1 MKKWSRFHRK
11 MMVAWV
17 QLEYQLIT
25 QGGFLMHHR
34 KVALVTGASSGIG
47 NAIAK
52 SLHRNGVTVYAGA
65 RRVERM
71 NDLDDLGI
79 TTLPLDV
86 TDAQSVEH
94 TVNRIVSETGR
105 IDILVNNAGFGLLGA
120 LEDLTID
127 QAQAQF
133 DVNLFGAAR
142 LIQSVLPMMRQQHAG
157 RIINVTSVDGKVAQ
171 PLASWYVAS
180 KFALEGLSDAL
191 RFELRPHG
199 IDVVV
204 IEPGS
209 IQSEWADI
217 ASDHLQ
223 AASGTGPYAATTTQ
237 AVAILK
243 AAKRFASGPQVI
255 ARLADRAALSRR
267 PKTRYHAG
275 AGSSILWLRQCLS
288 DRALDRIW
296 RVVGQAAQRI
306 TR

>member
-1 MKKWSRFHRK
+1 
-11 MMVAWV
+11 
-17 QLEYQLIT
+17 
-25 QGGFLMHHR
+25 MHYR
-34 KVALVTGASSGIG
+34 QVALVTGASSGIG

-65 RRVERM
+65 RRVDRM

-79 TTLPLDV
+79 TTLALDV
-86 TDAQSVEH
+86 TDADSVER
-94 TVNRIVSETGR
+94 VVDRIVTETGR

-120 LEDLTID
+120 LEDLSID

-171 PLASWYVAS
+171 PMASWYVAS
-180 KFALEGLSDAL
+180 KFALEGLSDTL
-191 RFELRPHG
+191 RLELAPHG
-199 IDVVV
+199 VHVAV

-223 AASGTGPYAATTTQ
+223 TASGSGPYAATAQT
-237 AVAILK
+237 AIAILK
-243 AAKRFASGPQVI
+243 AVKKFASAPQVI
-255 ARLADRAALSRR
+255 ARLVDQAALSRR

-275 AGSSILWLRQCLS
+275 AGSSILLARKFLS
-288 DRALDRIW
+288 DKQMDRLW
-296 RVVGQAAQRI
+296 RVVGRAAKRI
-306 TR
+306 TH

>member
-1 MKKWSRFHRK
+1 
-11 MMVAWV
+11 
-17 QLEYQLIT
+17 
-25 QGGFLMHHR
+25 MHHR

-71 NDLDDLGI
+71 NDLDDMGI
-79 TTLPLDV
+79 TTLALDV
-86 TDAQSVEH
+86 TDAASVER
-94 TVNRIVSETGR
+94 VIDRIVTETGR

-127 QAQAQF
+127 AAQAQF

-142 LIQSVLPMMRQQHAG
+142 LIQSVLPMMRQQHCG
-157 RIINVTSVDGKVAQ
+157 RIVNITSIDGKGAQ

-180 KFALEGLSDAL
+180 KFALEGLSDSL
-191 RFELRPHG
+191 RYELQPHG

-217 ASDHLQ
+217 AADHLQ
-223 AASGTGPYAATTTQ
+223 AASGTGPYAKSAQQ
-237 AVAILK
+237 AAAILT
-243 AAKRFASGPQVI
+243 AAKQFASAPRVI
-255 ARLADRAALSRR
+255 ARLVDKAALSRR

-275 AGSSILWLRQCLS
+275 AGSQILWWRRWLS
-288 DRALDRIW
+288 DKAVDRLW
-296 RVVGQAAQRI
+296 RVVGSVAQRI
-306 TR
+306 TH

>member
-1 MKKWSRFHRK
+1 
-11 MMVAWV
+11 
-17 QLEYQLIT
+17 
-25 QGGFLMHHR
+25 MHYR
-34 KVALVTGASSGIG
+34 QVALVTGASSGIG

-65 RRVERM
+65 RRVDRM

-79 TTLPLDV
+79 TTLALDV
-86 TDAQSVEH
+86 TDADSVER
-94 TVNRIVSETGR
+94 VVDRIVTETGR

-120 LEDLTID
+120 LEDLSID

-171 PLASWYVAS
+171 PMASWYVAS
-180 KFALEGLSDAL
+180 KFALEGLSDTL
-191 RFELRPHG
+191 RLELAPHG
-199 IDVVV
+199 VHVAVV
-204 IEPGS
+204 EPGS

-223 AASGTGPYAATTTQ
+223 TASGSGPYAATTQT
-237 AVAILK
+237 AIAILK
-243 AAKRFASGPQVI
+243 AVKKFASAPQVI
-255 ARLADRAALSRR
+255 ARLVDQAALSRR

-275 AGSSILWLRQCLS
+275 AGSSILLARKFLS
-288 DRALDRIW
+288 DKQMDRLW
-296 RVVGQAAQRI
+296 RVVGRAAKRI
-306 TR
+306 TH

>member
-1 MKKWSRFHRK
+1 
-11 MMVAWV
+11 
-17 QLEYQLIT
+17 
-25 QGGFLMHHR
+25 MHHR

-71 NDLDDLGI
+71 NDLDDMGI
-79 TTLPLDV
+79 TTLALDV
-86 TDAQSVEH
+86 TDAASVER
-94 TVNRIVSETGR
+94 VIDRIVTETGR

-127 QAQAQF
+127 AAQAQF

-142 LIQSVLPMMRQQHAG
+142 LIQSVLPMMRQQHCG
-157 RIINVTSVDGKVAQ
+157 RIVNITSIDGKVAQ

-180 KFALEGLSDAL
+180 KFALEGLSDSL
-191 RFELRPHG
+191 RYELQPHG

-217 ASDHLQ
+217 AADHLQ
-223 AASGTGPYAATTTQ
+223 AASGTGPYAKSAQQ
-237 AVAILK
+237 AAAILT
-243 AAKRFASGPQVI
+243 AAKQFASAPRVI
-255 ARLADRAALSRR
+255 ARLVDKAALSRR

-275 AGSSILWLRQCLS
+275 AGSQILWWRRWLS
-288 DRALDRIW
+288 DKAVDRLW
-296 RVVGQAAQRI
+296 RVVGSVAQRI
-306 TR
+306 TH